1 MHRSSQRDKS
11 YFIEYS
17 ALTQVGAV
25 FLCKLR
31 CPHGIAVAVSA
42 KNSPLDCFINASTV
56 LKEIKVILSSIQH
69 SRKWVLFFCA
79 NCGRF
84 VNRPYG
90 LLNLHKIPFPTL
102 KREGQNRKV
111 GRGARPRRCTYRKP
125 ITAGASPRPTRL
137 ELIFL

>member
-111 GRGARPRRCTYRKP
+111 GRGARPRRWTYRKP

-137 ELIFL
+137 ELIFV

>member
-1 MHRSSQRDKS
+1 MHRSSQRDNHIK
-11 YFIEYS
+11 ELS
-17 ALTQVGAV
+17 AAFATVDAV
-25 FLCKLR
+25 FFYGLR
-31 CPHGIAVAVSA
+31 CPHGIAVAVSS
-42 KNSPLDCFINASTV
+42 KNSPPDCFINASTV

-102 KREGQNRKV
+102 KREGQYRKV
-111 GRGARPRRCTYRKP
+111 GRGARPRRWTYRKP
-125 ITAGASPRPTRL
+125 ITAGASPRPTRV